1 MFIPLGKRAGKL
13 GCPRAQ
19 LVHFLGYHYTT
30 AMHPNFLVAPVHS
43 PGKYG
48 KAIISK
54 DVIFS
59 NSIPYLTT
67 NFGLYPSDEEFDKIP
82 VLPPLVLREVGPFP
96 LGPANEVPQYW
107 VEEPVR
113 HVLAAGIVR
122 SDPLASFSADLMM
135 YSITNIHTGSRQSLL
150 TDLYCPHPA
159 YLQYFTNRVHF

>member
-19 LVHFLGYHYTT
+19 PVHFLGYHYTT
-30 AMHPNFLVAPVHS
+30 AMHPNFLVIPVHS

-54 DVIFS
+54 DVIFD

-67 NFGLYPSDEEFDKIP
+67 NFGLYPSDEEFYKIP
-82 VLPPLVLREVGPFP
+82 DLPPLVLREVGPFP
-96 LGPANEVPQYW
+96 LGPPNEVPQYW

-113 HVLAAGIVR
+113 PYGFILSSPCLPSVR
-122 SDPLASFSADLMM
+122 HQSCSL
-135 YSITNIHTGSRQSLL
+135 SRNYLL
-150 TDLYCPHPA
+150 FQEKGH
-159 YLQYFTNRVHF
+159 RH